1 MNVFDK
7 ARIIIYRFHEKGLEV
22 MLVNPEL
29 DADPKVWK
37 LPDGTTRERL
47 MSNPESMI
55 ELDPVHGANGESIQ
69 TFAIEADW
77 QEVPSVRG
85 IIKHDVKRVKSKIK
99 EVLPGVEKGTYFAV
113 KEAFKK
119 VLPDEYNALKELKD
133 ILLDR
138 NLVTNI

>member
-29 DADPKVWK
+29 NSDPEVWK
-37 LPDGTTRERL
+37 LPAGTTEQKF
-47 MSNPESMI
+47 MSNSESII
-55 ELDPVHGANGESIQ
+55 ELDPIDGVNGEAIQ
-69 TFAIEADW
+69 TYAIEADW
-77 QEVPSVRG
+77 HEVPSVRG

-99 EVLPGVEKGTYFAV
+99 EVLPGVEKGTYFVV

-119 VLPDEYNALKELKD
+119 VMPDEYNALEELKD